1 MSSTSKDAVFA
12 ILESAASRA
21 DKSSVEAKLRVLVRM
36 AVEDALGIE
45 SLQKVSE
52 FARKKQVVIVEEGID
67 AAQTYVARY
76 KEEQLRLDNIKQL
89 QDMLSIITILEQN
102 AIESDKDIYEGMPL
116 KDLAEQVYE
125 ELLRGARSST
135 PQPVPASIKEKLG
148 SLLQTKKMNPA
159 SFFSWSFKCG
169 VYVPIMA
176 PFAFPLA
183 LTLVDLLRR
192 ALFAKI

>member
-1 MSSTSKDAVFA
+1 MT
-12 ILESAASRA
+12 I
-21 DKSSVEAKLRVLVRM
+21 
-36 AVEDALGIE
+36 VED
-45 SLQKVSE
+45 
-52 FARKKQVVIVEEGID
+52 GID
-67 AAQTYVARY
+67 TGKTYIQRY

-116 KDLAEQVYE
+116 KDLAEQVYD
-125 ELLRGARSST
+125 ELLSVSRSPT
-135 PQPVPASIKEKLG
+135 PQPVPSNIKEKLG

-176 PFAFPLA
+176 PFAFPLG
-183 LTLVDLLRR
+183 LTLMDLLRR
-192 ALFAKI
+192 ALFAFIKRKKEQLSSSKSK

>member
-1 MSSTSKDAVFA
+1 MT
-12 ILESAASRA
+12 I
-21 DKSSVEAKLRVLVRM
+21 
-36 AVEDALGIE
+36 VED
-45 SLQKVSE
+45 
-52 FARKKQVVIVEEGID
+52 GID
-67 AAQTYVARY
+67 TAKTYIQRY

-116 KDLAEQVYE
+116 KDLAEQVYD
-125 ELLRGARSST
+125 ELLSVSRSAT
-135 PQPVPASIKEKLG
+135 PQPVPSNIKEKLG

-176 PFAFPLA
+176 PFAFPLG
-183 LTLVDLLRR
+183 LTLMDLLRR
-192 ALFAKI
+192 ALFAFIKRKKEQLSSSKSK

>member
-1 MSSTSKDAVFA
+1 M
-12 ILESAASRA
+12 
-21 DKSSVEAKLRVLVRM
+21 
-36 AVEDALGIE
+36 
-45 SLQKVSE
+45 
-52 FARKKQVVIVEEGID
+52 
-67 AAQTYVARY
+67 
-76 KEEQLRLDNIKQL
+76 DNIKQL

-125 ELLRGARSST
+125 ELLRGARSGT
-135 PQPVPASIKEKLG
+135 PQPVPAGIKEKLG